1 MSAEEVFSK
10 LRSNS
15 EQNCDEAVRLLVKI
29 AENIVKDPANLKVRS
44 LQKSNSTIKNKIL
57 SVKGGSECLKLMGFQ
72 ENESSFTLPSTTSME
87 KLQEV
92 KKCLLNFKNDEKRQG
107 AVPKLKQETMIRSN
121 STNFEV
127 NGDDLD
133 NVKRFVLP
141 TLKKLFTNPFLQR
154 IETEFHRALAFDDKE
169 CQKRAKKLIP
179 LDRLEKNA
187 QRNLRYVQT
196 RIKNERVQDPEFSVQ
211 DMLLIELLKWFKEE
225 FFSWVD
231 SPGCEKCGGNTAM
244 SHMSSDKTDLV
255 YTSRVEVYKCKTC
268 NAFTKFPRFN
278 DLNILL
284 ETRRGR
290 CGEWANVFT
299 LLCRSLGWDARYVVD
314 ELDHVWTEVYSVT
327 QKRWVHCDCCENACD
342 TPLMYETG
350 WNKKLTYIIAYS
362 PDEVQD
368 VTWRYSSNHRE
379 VRTRR
384 NKCSEDELVNALI
397 TLRNERQKSFSA
409 PKRDYLTKRLV
420 TELIE
425 LMVERK
431 ANDSEKFGRISGS
444 KEWRSARGEI
454 KNENMYVW
462 IVPSKHI
469 VNNKLTIKYSTAFDK
484 YEFVKGDNS
493 VLGVN
498 GWQYGVYD
506 FSNVFRKE
514 EKDWKTVYL
523 ARNEGTDQGSISWRF
538 ELDKG
543 VKKCIDNLSLKFN
556 YQLYESGVVQI
567 QLISDDKCVDFPKT
581 EGALETQAFSGVRHF
596 TIKATL
602 SGGKGNVAWQHA
614 QLFRQSSDSKDF
626 PFVLSVTFRN
636 VE

>member
-567 QLISDDKCVDFPKT
+567 QLISDDKCVDFPKR
-581 EGALETQAFSGVRHF
+581 ALETQAFSGVRHF